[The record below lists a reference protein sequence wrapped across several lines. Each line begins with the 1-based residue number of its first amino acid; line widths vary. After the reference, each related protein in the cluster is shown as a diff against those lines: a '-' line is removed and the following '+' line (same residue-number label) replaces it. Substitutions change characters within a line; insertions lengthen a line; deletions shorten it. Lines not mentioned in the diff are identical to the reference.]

1 MGRLVLVTGGARSGK
16 STYAESLA
24 IRLCSDARSRTY
36 IATAQAFD
44 DEMKERIRLHR
55 ERRGD
60 LFRTIEEPVELAR
73 AVGDACRSSSV
84 VLVDCLTVWTSNLL
98 FYEREDEV
106 QRLLDVLSSC
116 VEGSS
121 CVDGSSCDIVLVT
134 NETGM
139 GIVPANE
146 LSRRFRDLAG
156 IVNQRVAS
164 VATDVVFMVCGLP
177 MAVKGVVL

>member
-60 LFRTIEEPVELAR
+60 LFRTMEEPVELAR

-116 VEGSS
+116 VEGSP
-121 CVDGSSCDIVLVT
+121 CDIVLVT

>member
-60 LFRTIEEPVELAR
+60 LFRTMEEPVELAR

-116 VEGSS
+116 V
-121 CVDGSSCDIVLVT
+121 DGSPCDIVLVT

>member
-24 IRLCSDARSRTY
+24 IRLCPDARSRTY

-60 LFRTIEEPVELAR
+60 LFRTMEEPVELAR

-116 VEGSS
+116 VEGSP
-121 CVDGSSCDIVLVT
+121 CDIVLVT

>member
-24 IRLCSDARSRTY
+24 MRLCNDAQSRTY

-60 LFRTIEEPVELAR
+60 LFSTMEEPVELAK
-73 AVGDACRSSSV
+73 AIGDACRSSSV

-116 VEGSS
+116 VEGSP
-121 CVDGSSCDIVLVT
+121 CDIVLVT

-139 GIVPANE
+139 GIVPASE

-156 IVNQRVAS
+156 FVNQRVAS

>member
-60 LFRTIEEPVELAR
+60 LFRTMEEPVELAR

-116 VEGSS
+116 VESS
-121 CVDGSSCDIVLVT
+121 PCDIVLVT